1 MHSSLAANLKTRP
14 RFTAPKVAIPW
25 AGLLFLLLL
34 PPAALGLGEPYV
46 VVLFT
51 RIVILA
57 IAAIGLDLILG
68 YGGMVSFG
76 HAAFVGA
83 GGYTAGVLM
92 HHAFEE
98 SPLIAWPVELGGAES
113 ALVTWP
119 AAALAS
125 ALLALVIGAIS
136 LRTSGVYFIMI
147 TLAFA
152 QMLFYLTISFQR
164 YGGEDGLILFE
175 RATLPGLDL
184 EDDVT
189 FYYVCLALMLAV
201 LGLARRLVDS
211 RFGMVLRG
219 CRQNPVRMQALGF
232 PIYRY
237 RLTAF
242 VIAGAVA
249 GLAGALL
256 INLGTFVSPA
266 LLAWTRSGEI
276 LVMVILG
283 GMGTLV
289 GPIFGAAALLLLEE
303 YLGAYTEHWMAILG
317 PVLILVVL
325 LARRG
330 LYGWLAGGERSG

>member
-1 MHSSLAANLKTRP
+1 MARSALSGSVL
-14 RFTAPKVAIPW
+14 W

-34 PPAALGLGEPYV
+34 PPVAIALGEPYF

-76 HAAFVGA
+76 HAAFIGA
-83 GGYTAGVLM
+83 GGYMAGVLM
-92 HHAFEE
+92 HHAFDG
-98 SPLIAWPVELGGAES
+98 SPVITWPLTIGGAES
-113 ALVTWP
+113 ALVTW
-119 AAALAS
+119 AAAVVTS

-152 QMLFYLTISFQR
+152 QMLFYLAISFQR

-184 EDDVT
+184 ENDVT

-201 LGLARRLVDS
+201 LALCWRIVNS
-211 RFGMVLRG
+211 RFGMVIQG
-219 CRQNPVRMQALGF
+219 CRQNMARMEALGF
-232 PIYRY
+232 PTYRY
-237 RLTAF
+237 RLAAF
-242 VIAGAVA
+242 VVAGAIA

-256 INLGTFVSPA
+256 INLNYFLSPS

-276 LVMVILG
+276 LIMVILG
-283 GMGTLV
+283 GMGTLF
-289 GPIFGAAALLLLEE
+289 GPIFGAAALLLLET

-330 LYGWLAGGERSG
+330 LYGWIAGARSG